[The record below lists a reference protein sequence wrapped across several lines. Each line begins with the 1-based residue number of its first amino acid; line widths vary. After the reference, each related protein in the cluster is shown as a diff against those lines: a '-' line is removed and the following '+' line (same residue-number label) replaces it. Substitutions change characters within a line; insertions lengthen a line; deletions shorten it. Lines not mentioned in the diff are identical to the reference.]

1 MFGLGKFLSELQ
13 DLFGDLRGP
22 AKALI
27 VVLIGMAFAW
37 MLINHQWSGALLLLF
52 SAIVAGY
59 LLELIGTLLLPKR
72 PRAGL
77 LFLEGWVL
85 GPAAIAAFVSGL
97 IVVLAIDL
105 TPPKDTDAATEEMM
119 KTLAAGLSTFLS
131 AAFVSWISEQDNTR
145 ISDRIRGQFYKK
157 YKRAKVY
164 PSPADGS
171 MYFTP
176 GSRGETTVY
185 SSVQIGGWNFADRWE
200 RASQLS
206 DEITAGGSLPSSQA
220 EIDNALT

>member
-1 MFGLGKFLSELQ
+1 MFGGLWSELQ

-37 MLINHQWSGALLLLF
+37 MLINHQWAEALWLVLGA
-52 SAIVAGY
+52 IGAGY
-59 LLELIGTLLLPKR
+59 LLELIGNLFLPKM

-97 IVVLAIDL
+97 IVVVAIDL
-105 TPPKDTDAATEEMM
+105 APPKDTDPATEELM

-131 AAFVSWISEQDNTR
+131 AAFVSWIGEQDNTR
-145 ISDRIRGQFYKK
+145 ISNRIRDQFYKK
-157 YKRAKVY
+157 YKRAAVY
-164 PSPADGS
+164 PPPTDGV

-185 SSVQIGGWNFADRWE
+185 SSIQIGGWNFADRWE
-200 RASQLS
+200 RASKLS
-206 DEITAGGSLPSSQA
+206 AEIATGNSLPKSQA
-220 EIDNALT
+220 EIDAALRH

>member
-1 MFGLGKFLSELQ
+1 MGKILSELQ

-37 MLINHQWSGALLLLF
+37 MLINKQWVPALLLVLV
-52 SAIVAGY
+52 AIVAGY
-59 LLELIGTLLLPKR
+59 LLELIGALLLPKK

-97 IVVLAIDL
+97 LVVLAIDL
-105 TPPKDTDAATEEMM
+105 APPKDTDPATEELM

-131 AAFVSWISEQDNTR
+131 AAFVSWIGEQDNTR
-145 ISDRIRGQFYKK
+145 ISDRIRAQFYKK
-157 YKRAKVY
+157 YRRARVY
-164 PSPADGS
+164 PPPADGV

-176 GSRGETTVY
+176 GSKGENAVY

-200 RASQLS
+200 RASKLNA
-206 DEITAGGSLPSSQA
+206 EIATGTSLPSSQA
-220 EIDNALT
+220 DIDAALT

>member
-37 MLINHQWSGALLLLF
+37 MLINQQWAAALLLVLL
-52 SAIVAGY
+52 AIVAGY
-59 LLELIGTLLLPKR
+59 LLELIGTLLLPQR

-97 IVVLAIDL
+97 LVVLAIDL
-105 TPPKDTDAATEEMM
+105 TPPKDTDAATEELM

-157 YKRAKVY
+157 YKRAKVF
-164 PSPADGS
+164 PSPADGACI
-171 MYFTP
+171 
-176 GSRGETTVY
+176 SRRDRRAKPQSIRVSRSAAGTSPTAG
-185 SSVQIGGWNFADRWE
+185 SVQ
-200 RASQLS
+200 
-206 DEITAGGSLPSSQA
+206 AGSVPKSPPAAAFHQA
-220 EIDNALT
+220 RLK

>member
-1 MFGLGKFLSELQ
+1 MSELQ

-22 AKALI
+22 AKSLV

-37 MLINHQWSGALLLLF
+37 MQINHQWAESLVLLLV
-52 SAIVAGY
+52 AIVAGY
-59 LLELIGTLLLPKR
+59 LFELIGTLFLPKE

-105 TPPKDTDAATEEMM
+105 TPPKDTDPATEELM
-119 KTLAAGLSTFLS
+119 KTLAAGLSAFLS
-131 AAFVSWISEQDNTR
+131 AAFVSWIGEQDNTR
-145 ISDRIRGQFYKK
+145 ISNRIRDQFYKK
-157 YKRAKVY
+157 YKRATVH
-164 PSPADGS
+164 PPPNNGV

-176 GSRGETTVY
+176 GSRGETAVY
-185 SSVQIGGWNFADRWE
+185 SSIQIGGWNFADRWA
-200 RASQLS
+200 RAIKLS
-206 DEITAGGSLPSSQA
+206 AEIATGNSIPKSQA
-220 EIDNALT
+220 EIDAALH